1 MIYLHLWALALN
13 VHLYRRQ
20 LSWISE
26 PGFALFFSS
35 RAILLQN
42 MTCSVNSLVQ
52 KGRYRGQSLDTV
64 AVIPGQCSWE
74 LCLELCT
81 RRPSKGFGTCL
92 GSLSC
97 TGALVSR
104 SWVEKH

>member
-52 KGRYRGQSLDTV
+52 KGR
-64 AVIPGQCSWE
+64 
-74 LCLELCT
+74 
-81 RRPSKGFGTCL
+81 
-92 GSLSC
+92 
-97 TGALVSR
+97 
-104 SWVEKH
+104 